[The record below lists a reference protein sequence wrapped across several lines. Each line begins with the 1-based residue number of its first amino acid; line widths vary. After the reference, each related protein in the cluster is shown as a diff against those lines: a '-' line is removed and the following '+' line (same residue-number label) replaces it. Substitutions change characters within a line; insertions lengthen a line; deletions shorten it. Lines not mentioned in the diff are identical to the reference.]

1 MPGIN
6 LKEYVGQ
13 GIDTIFEQLE
23 QIVEK
28 VRIIETIG
36 DEDNRGA
43 YNPRTGRFEPAE
55 DTPQKNQIVDAIKLD
70 VTLEDET
77 RVSGPEIKDNSV
89 EFANTQFLIKAKD
102 ITSIKINTYSRVE
115 QLEDDGVTASNM
127 WRVVESRLDPTK
139 SFYEVFVR
147 EAS

>member
-13 GIDTIFEQLE
+13 GINTIFEQLE

-43 YNPRTGRFEPAE
+43 YNPRTGRFEAAE

-70 VTLEDET
+70 IELNDFN
-77 RVSGPEIKDNSV
+77 RASSPGIDKSSV
-89 EFANTQFLIKAKD
+89 EFATSQFLIKEKD
-102 ITSIKINTYSRVE
+102 ITTIKINTYSRVE
-115 QLEDDGVTASNM
+115 ELDDDGETTTM